1 MKPPT
6 EAPPRDHPFRTSTP
20 MQLAASYCHSKFCS
34 EHAEHAESHDLLLAA
49 QWALAST
56 RGIGNSILDTF

>member
-6 EAPPRDHPFRTSTP
+6 EDPPRDHPFWVSTP
-20 MQLAASYCHSKFCS
+20 MQLAASYCHSKFCP
-34 EHAEHAESHDLLLAA
+34 EHAESHDLLLTA

-56 RGIGNSILDTF
+56 HGIGNSILDTF